1 MSNTTYNGNTLLKE
15 QSGGRVIL
23 LLLLFVLAVYQF
35 CTSGIGAMAAVCL
48 LPAIAII
55 FYLII
60 KYDMFV
66 VYMLLLAN
74 YFLFFASRHGFL
86 PAGVPMSLY
95 NEGLEIL
102 LIMTALAKG
111 KDISFKYMANPMGLG
126 LVIWSTF
133 CILELL
139 NDSCGLGINFMIW
152 FTGARLMAFQLVYAL
167 VIAALYINNPE
178 RIMKFLYMW
187 GALCLFA
194 SFWTWKQQHWGFTQ
208 AEQQWLDTGGA
219 KTHIIYGG
227 ALIRYFST
235 FSDAANHGCHMAGA
249 AVTFI
254 IIAIT
259 NKIWKTRIFFFIC
272 GLAAMWSMFQSGT
285 RTAMFCMIGGF
296 LVFLFL
302 SKSIKIIIPFSIIF
316 AFFFFILAFTN
327 IGQGNQSIRRMR
339 SAFNKNDAS
348 MGVREYNQM
357 TMKKYMKDIPWGL
370 GIGMESQDVPR
381 HHKLKVLS
389 QLAPDSEYVYI
400 WVRTGKVGISVFVFT
415 VLLMSLGAC
424 CYVFFKIKDPQVR
437 GIGAGLTCAF
447 FCIQV
452 GGYAN
457 QVLMQFPNC
466 FIFYCGLAIV
476 FILPYIE
483 DGFKAQNE
491 KALEKQNK
499 WKQKR
504 LEKKRAK
511 RV

>member
-1 MSNTTYNGNTLLKE
+1 MSNATYNGHTLLKE
-15 QSGGRVIL
+15 QSGGRVII
-23 LLLLFVLAVYQF
+23 LLLLFALAVFQF

-48 LPAIAII
+48 LPVAAIV

-66 VYMLLLAN
+66 VYLLLFAN
-74 YFLFFASRHGFL
+74 YFLFFADRYGYL
-86 PAGVPMSLY
+86 PNGIPMSLY
-95 NEGLEIL
+95 NEALEML

-111 KDISFKYMANPMGLG
+111 KDITFDYMANPMGLG
-126 LVIWSTF
+126 LVIWSAF

-167 VIAALYINNPE
+167 VVFSLYINNPQ
-178 RIMKFLYMW
+178 RIMKFLYAW
-187 GALCLFA
+187 GIFCLFA
-194 SFWTWKQQHWGFTQ
+194 CFWTWKQQHLGWTQ
-208 AEQQWLDTGGA
+208 AEQMFLDSGGA
-219 KTHIIYGG
+219 RTHIINAGTT
-227 ALIRYFST
+227 IRYFST

-249 AVTFI
+249 TVTFL

-259 NKIWKTRIFFFIC
+259 NKSWRNKIFFGIC

-296 LVFLFL
+296 LVYIFL
-302 SKSIKIIIPFSIIF
+302 SKSIKIIIPFLIVF
-316 AFFFFILAFTN
+316 GAFFFVMAFTN
-327 IGQGNQSIRRMR
+327 IGQGNASIRRMR

-348 MGVREYNQM
+348 MGLREYNQM
-357 TMKKYMKDIPWGL
+357 IMKKYMKDIPWGL
-370 GIGMESQDVPR
+370 GIGMEAQDVPQY
-381 HHKLKVLS
+381 HKLKVLS
-389 QLAPDSEYVYI
+389 QIPPDSEYVYI
-400 WVRTGKVGISVFVFT
+400 WVRTGKIGISVFIFT
-415 VLLMSLGAC
+415 VLIMSIGAC

-447 FCIQV
+447 FSIQV

-466 FIFYCGLAIV
+466 LTFYGGLAIV

-483 DGFKAQNE
+483 EEFEAYNAKAME
-491 KALEKQNK
+491 EQNK
-499 WKQKR
+499 RRQKR
-504 LEKKRAK
+504 LEKKSAK

>member
-1 MSNTTYNGNTLLKE
+1 MSNATYNGHTLLKE
-15 QSGGRVIL
+15 HSGGRVII
-23 LLLLFVLAVYQF
+23 LLLLFALAVYQF

-48 LPAIAII
+48 LPVVAII

-66 VYMLLLAN
+66 VYLLLFIN
-74 YFLFFASRHGFL
+74 YFLFFASRHGYL
-86 PAGVPMSLY
+86 PNGVPMSLY
-95 NEGLEIL
+95 NEALEML

-111 KDISFKYMANPMGLG
+111 KDISFDYMVNPMGLG
-126 LVIWSTF
+126 LVIWSAF

-167 VIAALYINNPE
+167 VIVALYINSPE
-178 RIMKFLYMW
+178 RIMKFLYAW
-187 GALCLFA
+187 GILCLCA
-194 SFWTWKQQHWGFTQ
+194 CFWTWKQQHIGWTQ
-208 AEQQWLDTGGA
+208 AEQQWLDSGGA
-219 KTHIIYGG
+219 RTHIINGG
-227 ALIRYFST
+227 ATIRYFSI

-249 AVTFI
+249 TVTFL

-259 NKIWKTRIFFFIC
+259 NKLLKNKIFFTIC

-296 LVFLFL
+296 MVYLFL
-302 SKSIKIIIPFSIIF
+302 SKSIKIVIPFAIVF
-316 AFFFFILAFTN
+316 GLYFFVIAFTN
-327 IGQGNQSIRRMR
+327 IGNGNASIRRMR

-348 MGVREYNQM
+348 MGLREYNQAV
-357 TMKKYMKDIPWGL
+357 MKKYMKDVPWGL
-370 GIGMESQDVPR
+370 GIGMEAQDVPLY
-381 HHKLKVLS
+381 HKLKVLS
-389 QLAPDSEYVYI
+389 QIPPDSEYVYI
-400 WVRTGKVGISVFVFT
+400 WVRTGKIGISVFVFT
-415 VLLMSLGAC
+415 VLIMAIGAC

-447 FCIQV
+447 FSIQV

-466 FIFYCGLAIV
+466 LTFYGGLAIV

-483 DGFKAQNE
+483 DAFKAKNDKE
-491 KALEKQNK
+491 LEKQNE
-499 WKQKR
+499 WKLKR